1 MSKFEEL
8 ISECS
13 DCEFKESLEIVKPK
27 SWLKSVS
34 AFANCIGGLIF
45 FGVNDDKELV
55 GLSDPGYVSDKIS
68 ELINSRIDPV
78 PTFKLEPFIE
88 DEKVYIV
95 VDVEAGKTTPYF
107 YSSDGVKEVYVRSGN
122 QSILAPRYML
132 TELILN
138 GQNKTYDALSTN
150 YKKENYTFSF
160 FEVTF
165 RERTHTKITE
175 SDYISF
181 SLMDKKGYLTNA
193 GVLLADQNIYRHNRV
208 FCTRWN
214 GLTKTSL
221 EEAYDDAEYDGG
233 LVKILEY
240 TLDFVKRH
248 TKKKWYKAAEGR
260 VELPEYSDIAIREAI
275 VNGLIHRQYTNL
287 GSEVAVNIFDD
298 RIEITSPGAMASG
311 IMLNGE
317 SDPKVPSIRRNP
329 ILADIFARMNYMD
342 RRGSGFEK
350 IRLWTNRL
358 FKDKKQNHVEFFAYS
373 SHFMIV
379 IYNAN
384 YVKGK
389 ENIEEKANKGQIKR
403 QINVKEKIIEQ
414 ILLNPRVSIEELS
427 KTLDLSTKKI
437 RKNIDELR
445 SSGIILREGSNKFG
459 KWMIVRKEDNV

>member
-1 MSKFEEL
+1 
-8 ISECS
+8 
-13 DCEFKESLEIVKPK
+13 
-27 SWLKSVS
+27 
-34 AFANCIGGLIF
+34 
-45 FGVNDDKELV
+45 
-55 GLSDPGYVSDKIS
+55 
-68 ELINSRIDPV
+68 
-78 PTFKLEPFIE
+78 
-88 DEKVYIV
+88 
-95 VDVEAGKTTPYF
+95 
-107 YSSDGVKEVYVRSGN
+107 
-122 QSILAPRYML
+122 ML

-138 GQNKTYDALSTN
+138 GQNKTYDALPTN
-150 YKKENYTFSF
+150 YKKEKYTFSF

-175 SDYISF
+175 SDYVSF
-181 SLMDKKGYLTNA
+181 SLMDEKGNLTNA

-275 VNGLIHRQYTNL
+275 VNGLIHRQYTHL

-317 SDPKVPSIRRNP
+317 SNPKVPSIRRNP

-389 ENIEEKANKGQIKR
+389 EIVEEKANKGQIKG
-403 QINVKEKIIEQ
+403 QINVKEKIIEEM
-414 ILLNPRVSIEELS
+414 LLNPRVSVEELT
-427 KTLDLSTKKI
+427 KTLNLSTKVI
-437 RKNIDELR
+437 RNHLDELR
-445 SSGIILREGSNKFG
+445 IDGFIEREGSKKTGNWIVKEIEFEEEKANK
-459 KWMIVRKEDNV
+459 KANKRANKCQRKNNRRNTFKS